1 MPKVDELRLI
11 TKVARLYHDYG
22 MRQMEIVDRLGLSQ
36 STVSRLLKR
45 ARDERIVR
53 VSVVVPSGVH
63 TELEEQLQSM
73 YSLRDA
79 VVVDIED
86 SEAHGG
92 RLLKEIGAAAA
103 HYVEA
108 ILQRGEV
115 VGVSSWSRALLAMM
129 DIMPRMPLPTNAKVV
144 QMLGG
149 IGDPKKDTLASA
161 LTKQFANLVR
171 GEPHYLPAPGVVR
184 SAESR
189 RYFLE
194 DRFVRETM
202 DLFPSITL
210 ALVGIGAVAADY
222 RTSSSAVVFSSQELT
237 RTLQRGAVGDLCLRF
252 YDACGK
258 PVQTPLDDSVVGVSL
273 EQLRKVRRCIGVAGG
288 PEKVASIRGAL
299 LGGWING
306 LITDRLT
313 AEALVEAPG
322 RRLRNVS

>member
-1 MPKVDELRLI
+1 MPKVDDLRLM
-11 TKVARLYHDYG
+11 TKVSRLYHEHG
-22 MRQMEIVDRLGLSQ
+22 MRQMEIVERLGLSQ

-63 TELEEQLQSM
+63 TELEERLQSL

-79 VVVDIED
+79 VVVDVD
-86 SEAHGG
+86 EAESQGQ
-92 RLLKEIGAAAA
+92 RLLKDIGAAAA

-129 DIMPRMPLPTNAKVV
+129 DIMPRMPHPTGAKVV

-149 IGDPKKDTLASA
+149 IGDPTKDAHASA

-202 DLFPSITL
+202 DLFPQITL
-210 ALVGIGAVAADY
+210 ALVGIGAVAEDY
-222 RTSSSAVVFSSQELT
+222 RTSSSAVVFSSPELT
-237 RTLQRGAVGDLCLRF
+237 KTLQRGAVGDLCLRF
-252 YDACGK
+252 YNAAGT
-258 PVQTPLDDSVVGVSL
+258 PVQTPLDDSVVGISL
-273 EQLRKVRRCIGVAGG
+273 EQLRRVRRCIAVAGG
-288 PEKVASIRGAL
+288 REKLAAIRGAL

-313 AEALVEAPG
+313 AEALAEAPG
-322 RRLRNVS
+322 LELRSAS